1 MTRSELRTV
10 PKISVKIWKDVIKEL
25 DAKIDAS
32 CLRRDAYLRRVLEVE
47 LDYLDAEV
55 SIPNSKA
62 SYDYV
67 FATLDRF
74 DRKLVS
80 LALPTEITARLN
92 DICARKRIV
101 RDAFFNRLFLLLA
114 APQKLIDRLYFPLD
128 YDEWKWRTE
137 VWSEHRNDGPFFQ
150 NVFYPLEP
158 DIDPFWPLRKGIEI
172 ATAEDKLEDYVEPE
186 TGATVRVQR
195 TPTNEVQPVTSL
207 YTTVFR
213 EKVNKDGVDLA
224 GLSCYLP
231 DWEIPGHAAE
241 KQHQDKFAALF
252 LDLGA
257 TA

>member
-1 MTRSELRTV
+1 MAARELKTV
-10 PKISVKIWKDVIKEL
+10 PKISVKIWRPIITKLE
-25 DAKIDAS
+25 AKIDAA

-47 LDYLDAEV
+47 LDQLDAEV

-67 FATLDRF
+67 FATLDQF

-80 LALPTEITARLN
+80 LALPPDLTAKLN

-114 APQKLIDRLYFPLD
+114 AQQKLIDRLYFSD
-128 YDEWKWRTE
+128 YEDWRWRNE

-158 DIDPFWPLRKGIEI
+158 DIDPFWPLRMGIRI
-172 ATAEDKLEDYVEPE
+172 AAAEDKLEDFIEPE
-186 TGATVRVQR
+186 TGAQVQVQR
-195 TPTNEVQPVTSL
+195 ALADGILPATSL
-207 YTTVFR
+207 YTTIFR
-213 EKVNKDGVDLA
+213 EKVKDDLDLR

-231 DWEIPGHAAE
+231 DWEIPGHPAE
-241 KQHQDKFAALF
+241 RLHRDKLDAIFA
-252 LDLGA
+252 DL
-257 TA
+257 